1 MCGFTGCVSFNKINY
16 ENVQKSN
23 EYSICRG
30 PDNTSSLIDTKNIN
44 SALWFNRLSIQDLS
58 DKANQPMET
67 KDNNYVLMFN
77 GEIYNNSELRNSEEL
92 KNYNFRTSHS
102 DTETLLAG
110 LKTFGISFITK
121 LEGQFSFFYLD
132 KNCKKIYLAKD
143 RLGQKPLYYNIDNNT
158 LNFASDLRSILCLL
172 DKPEIS
178 VPNLNEYLSYG
189 VISTPNT
196 IFKNINKLEPATY
209 LEINYSNSLLNK
221 KTFKYWDLK
230 SFIDYK
236 KFNQEEFLDIFS
248 SSVNKRLISD
258 VPISCFLS
266 GGLDSSSIV
275 KNLYDNNVQANTFSA
290 VVEEEKLNE
299 KKYIDQVV
307 KKYSTKH
314 IEEKIDSNIS
324 TDQIFEALS
333 CLDEPYGDPSVVP
346 TYIISKIISK
356 NFKVALSG
364 DGGDELLGGYE
375 RMKNHL
381 IKRHK
386 INKLFDFAYYI
397 YPGVF
402 GSGNRLLSKSIN
414 LELSYRSNLEDYKFL
429 KNIQK
434 FNTAFSDKLKLDK
447 DLDIYKAIVLNEY
460 NFYLAEQMLFK
471 IDRASMANSLEVRS
485 PFVDN
490 KLVEYIFSHSSQY
503 LDNKINKKPLT
514 EYLRSDFDKEFLFR
528 SKQGFVFDY
537 KNWVF
542 NNKKIIKEII
552 YSSILCNFID
562 LEFFEKLF
570 IYKTRIN
577 SLRIWRILV
586 LANYFERTKVS

>member
-110 LKTFGISFITK
+110 LKTLGISFITK

-132 KNCKKIYLAKD
+132 KNYKKIYLAKD